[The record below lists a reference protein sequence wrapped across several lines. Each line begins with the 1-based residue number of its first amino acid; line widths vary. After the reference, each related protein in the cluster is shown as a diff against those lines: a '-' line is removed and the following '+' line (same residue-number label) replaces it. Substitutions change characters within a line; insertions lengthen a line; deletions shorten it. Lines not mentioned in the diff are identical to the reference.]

1 MKYKLIPHTSDL
13 GVEIYGETIE
23 ELFLNA
29 LYSVTDN
36 LTYIEKVDEAIEK
49 EITVEG
55 EDLEDLFMN
64 FLRELIFIFSTEY
77 FLGKNLKNLKIEK
90 DYKRLSGILVG
101 EIFNKDKHPIKIE
114 IKTPTYHLFSIKKEE
129 NIYKATVIFDV

>member
-1 MKYKLIPHTSDL
+1 MRYKLIPHTSDL
-13 GVEIYGETIE
+13 GVEIYGKTIE

-29 LYSVTDN
+29 LYCVTDN
-36 LTYIEKVDEAIEK
+36 LTDAEKVSEVMEK
-49 EITVEG
+49 EIAVEG

-77 FLGKNLKNLKIEK
+77 FLAKNIKNLKIEK
-90 DYKRLSGILVG
+90 DYKKLTGILIG
-101 EIFNKDKHPIKIE
+101 EIFDKDKHPIKIE
-114 IKTPTYHLFSIKKEE
+114 LKTPTYHLFSIKKE

>member
-1 MKYKLIPHTSDL
+1 MRYKLIPHTSDL
-13 GVEIYGETIE
+13 GVEIYGKTIE

-29 LYSVTDN
+29 LYCVTDN
-36 LTYIEKVDEAIEK
+36 ITDEKKVEKVIEK

-77 FLGKNLKNLKIEK
+77 FLAKEIKNLNIEK
-90 DYKRLSGILVG
+90 DYKKLSGILVG

-129 NIYKATVIFDV
+129 DIYKATVIFDV